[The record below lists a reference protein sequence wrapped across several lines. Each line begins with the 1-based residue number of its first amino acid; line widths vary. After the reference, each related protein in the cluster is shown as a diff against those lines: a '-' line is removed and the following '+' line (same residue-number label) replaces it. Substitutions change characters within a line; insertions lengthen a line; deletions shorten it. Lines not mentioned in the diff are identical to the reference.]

1 MSAMGEAFAGLRN
14 VLLMQENIERLEKNF
29 DKLSGDLIRT
39 RDYAASIEQRV
50 ARVEGVVE
58 GYGRAMAAQPRLPKD

>member
-1 MSAMGEAFAGLRN
+1 MSAIGDAFAGLRK

-29 DKLSGDLIRT
+29 EKLSADLIRT

-58 GYGRAMAAQPRLPKD
+58 GYGRAMSAQPRLPQD